1 MIRFDI
7 HENGAVL
14 QAYRNALRNNTQ
26 GHNDVFVEAHIEEV
40 NLANNCRII
49 GSMDA
54 GGWWCTDAIEF
65 DTEEALS
72 MFLLRWT

>member
-1 MIRFDI
+1 MIHFDI

-14 QAYRNALRNNTQ
+14 KAYRNALRNNTKM
-26 GHNDVFVEAHIEEV
+26 HDDVFEQEHIEE
-40 NLANNCRII
+40 LGRTNNCRII

-65 DTEEALS
+65 DTEEALT
-72 MFLLRWT
+72 MFLLRWS